1 MPRANPSDGGAGGM
15 QAGTETGTR
24 TGTQTGT
31 VSLAYL
37 RAVLDHGERQGI
49 APAEQLR
56 AVGVP
61 PALLDAGVQA
71 QTATRIPGAAYV
83 ALLDWLERTTGDAD
97 VGLRAGAA
105 FAPRHYAEM
114 GYVVL
119 TTPTVRDAIVQGIR
133 YEVLANDIGATRLIE
148 TPQSACMTWAARH
161 VPLSRHAHE
170 LHMATWVVFA
180 RWLIGNQHVATQ
192 VEFPHAAPADTRLHA
207 EVFGCPVVFNAGRH
221 AMHIEPALLDLP
233 SLQADAGMQ
242 AQMTRIADTQLQ
254 QIVPAGADALA
265 QARACIRARLP
276 QGEVPI
282 AGVAAQLGLPVRTL
296 QRRLQAQGISYSQL
310 VDNVRR
316 ALAQQYLAE
325 PGISLAQC
333 AMRLGYSEQSAFTHA
348 FKRWTGE
355 TPHGWRKGRA
365 G

>member
-1 MPRANPSDGGAGGM
+1 MPRANPPDGGASGT
-15 QAGTETGTR
+15 QAGTAF
-24 TGTQTGT
+24 GT

-37 RAVLDHGERQGI
+37 RAVLDHGERQDI
-49 APAEQLR
+49 APADQLR

-61 PALLDAGVQA
+61 PELMHASGA
-71 QTATRIPGAAYV
+71 QTATRIPGAAYL
-83 ALLDWLERTTGDAD
+83 ALLDWLEQVTGDPD

-119 TTPTVRDAIVQGIR
+119 TTPTVRDAILQGIR
-133 YEVLANDIGATRLIE
+133 YEVLANDIGGTRLIE
-148 TPQSACMTWAARH
+148 TPQAACMTWEARH
-161 VPLSRHAHE
+161 GPLTRHAHE

-180 RWLIGNQHVATQ
+180 RWLIGAQHVATQ
-192 VEFPHAAPADTRLHA
+192 VEFPHPAPADTRRHA
-207 EVFGCPVVFNAGRH
+207 EVFGCPVVFNAARH
-221 AMHIEPALLDLP
+221 AMHIERALLDLP

-254 QIVPAGADALA
+254 QMVPAGADALA
-265 QARACIRARLP
+265 QARAYISGRLP
-276 QGEVPI
+276 QGELPI
-282 AGVAAQLGLPVRTL
+282 ADVAAHLRMPVRTL

-316 ALAQQYLAE
+316 ALAEQYLAD

-355 TPHGWRKGRA
+355 TPHGWRRKGQA
-365 G
+365 A